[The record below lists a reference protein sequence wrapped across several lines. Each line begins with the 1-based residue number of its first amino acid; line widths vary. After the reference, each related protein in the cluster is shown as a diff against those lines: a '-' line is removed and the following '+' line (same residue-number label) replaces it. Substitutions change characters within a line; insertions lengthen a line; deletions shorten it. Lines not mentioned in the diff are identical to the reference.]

1 MRTSSIARAGAI
13 VLVLRL
19 AGLAVRYVVQPPGAL
34 PGRLAT
40 FLSAAM
46 FHTGALLLIIS
57 LFVALAALIPR
68 VKWQIAAAA
77 CLAFLILTIAG
88 QLDLT
93 LTWITGEPLTPTV
106 FRTFRGF
113 YIVRSSEFLDPLR
126 ANLGLALT
134 GAAAFALAAGTM
146 VAFLVGDMRR
156 GATKAPT
163 WRRQALFLCVAIALM
178 TAGAKSPWAWGS
190 PPVEVA
196 FAREY
201 LGPRRGAPRAAGS
214 RDVVASLRRMLG
226 LPPGTAWLN
235 DDYPLVYGRVSQ
247 APTPPP
253 ELSDLPD
260 IVVVMI
266 ESLRA
271 EDVGFMRPGRPSA
284 TPNIDALAAKSVVF
298 PLYTSNG
305 FPTAPSII
313 AFLGSGWP
321 HRRKEVVTDFVD
333 RHFDVLPSRL
343 ADIGYDT
350 RYIGADP
357 HLDREHILLPRWYE
371 RAVDLVGMGIPPT
384 DRNTMRL
391 AIDDIKQ
398 HDQTM
403 SRRPLFA
410 FVATLSSHY
419 TFNTPD
425 DGDDLAVV
433 PAGETMAGRYQRVL
447 RYVDRHVGVLLTYLE
462 SRPRHDRTIIAV
474 LGDHSFYLDLARTSG
489 LPENDNE
496 WTTAIINGP
505 ADLVGPPRQILEPAS
520 HVDMMPT
527 LLALVGDKRPSASLG
542 GDLFAPPR
550 NGVRSAVAVRP
561 GGVRLDRDGYAYI
574 VDARRPN
581 QIIVKPAFPGY
592 SPAAPAAAVD
602 PIELG
607 DWASEYSRLIERDR
621 VWSDAFLRQPSRP

>member
-1 MRTSSIARAGAI
+1 MQTSSIAKAGVI
-13 VLVLRL
+13 LLVLRL
-19 AGLAVRYVVQPPGAL
+19 AGVAVRYVVQPPGAL
-34 PGRLAT
+34 PGKLAI

-46 FHTGALLLIIS
+46 YHAGALLLVIG
-57 LFVALAALIPR
+57 LFVALATLLPR
-68 VKWQIAAAA
+68 LKWPIAVVA
-77 CLAFLILTIAG
+77 CLVFLVLTIAG

-113 YIVRSSEFLDPLR
+113 YIIRSSEFLDPLK

-134 GAAAFALAAGTM
+134 GAAAFALAGGAM
-146 VAFLVGDMRR
+146 AAFLVGDMRR
-156 GATKAPT
+156 GVMRTPT
-163 WRRQALFLCVAIALM
+163 WGRQALLLALAALLM
-178 TAGAKSPWAWGS
+178 FAGAGSPWAWGS
-190 PPVEVA
+190 PPVEAA

-201 LGPRRGAPRAAGS
+201 LGLDAVMPVRPEA
-214 RDVVASLRRMLG
+214 DVVASLRRTLG
-226 LPPGTAWLN
+226 LPSGAAWLS
-235 DDYPLVYGRVSQ
+235 DDYPLVYGRASH
-247 APTPPP
+247 APTPAPA
-253 ELSDLPD
+253 LSDLPD

-271 EDVGFMRPGRPSA
+271 VDVGFMRPGLPSA

-313 AFLGSGWP
+313 SFLGSGWP

-343 ADIGYDT
+343 ADMGYDT

-371 RAVDLVGMGIPPT
+371 RAVDLVGMGIQPT
-384 DRNTMRL
+384 DRNTMRM
-391 AIDDIKQ
+391 AIDDIKK
-398 HDQTM
+398 HDETM
-403 SRRPLFA
+403 ARRPLFA

-419 TFNTPD
+419 TFNTPE
-425 DGDDLAVV
+425 DGEDLAVV
-433 PAGETMAGRYQRVL
+433 PPGETIEGRYQRVL
-447 RYVDRHVGVLLTYLE
+447 RYVDRHLGVLLTYLD
-462 SRPRHDRTIIAV
+462 SRPRRGRTVVVV
-474 LGDHSFYLDLARTSG
+474 LGDHSFYLDLSHTSG

-505 ADLVGPPRQILEPAS
+505 ADLIGPPRQILEPAS

-550 NGVRSAVAVRP
+550 SGVRGAIAVRP
-561 GGVRLDRDGYAYI
+561 GGVRLDRGGYAYI
-574 VDARRPN
+574 VDARRPD

-592 SPAAPAAAVD
+592 PPAGPPDTVD
-602 PIELG
+602 PIALG
-607 DWASEYSRLIERDR
+607 DWTSEYSRLIERDR
-621 VWSDAFLRQPSRP
+621 VWSDTFLHQPGQP